1 MGLWNKKPGEGDNT
15 PTPQD
20 ELIAKFSS
28 VVAEALK
35 PINEKIEA
43 QATEVKTL
51 TTKWNEIEN
60 AGAAEAE
67 EARRRAAAAADSEL
81 TPEQKAEK
89 AQQALF
95 AQTVLTNAR
104 ITEGEC
110 VAELK
115 ESFPKLI
122 PEFLSMC
129 ANTDWKVKAL
139 PNYKQQCMNAI
150 DSLIGREFRKAGGRY
165 QPKTEKFVIEDGG
178 SHGAGDE
185 NPLAKGD
192 YDWTDERSG
201 RTITGFQ
208 QLEKMGLSAKD
219 LAEMQKRGM
228 V

>member
-1 MGLWNKKPGEGDNT
+1 MSIWNREKKEGEGT

-51 TTKWNEIEN
+51 TTKWNEIES
-60 AGAAEAE
+60 AGVAEAE
-67 EARRRAAAAADSEL
+67 EARRRAAAAADGEL

-89 AQQALF
+89 SQQALF

-104 ITEGEC
+104 ITENE
-110 VAELK
+110 VAATLERD
-115 ESFPKLI
+115 FPKLV
-122 PEFLSMC
+122 PEFRQMC

-139 PNYKQQCMNAI
+139 PNYQQQCMNAI
-150 DSLIGREFRKAGGRY
+150 DSLIGREARKGGLRY
-165 QPKTEKFVIEDGG
+165 QKQTEKFVIEDGG

-201 RTITGFQ
+201 RTITGSE
-208 QLEKMGLSAKD
+208 QLAKMGLSAKD

>member
-1 MGLWNKKPGEGDNT
+1 MGLWNKEKKEGEDKS
-15 PTPQD
+15 PQD

-60 AGAAEAE
+60 AGAAEVE
-67 EARRRAAAAADSEL
+67 EARRRAAAAADAEL

-89 AQQALF
+89 ERTGLF

-104 ITEGEC
+104 ITENE
-110 VAELK
+110 VAATLERD
-115 ESFPKLI
+115 FPKLV
-122 PEFLSMC
+122 PEFRQMC

-139 PNYKQQCMNAI
+139 PNYQQQCMNAI
-150 DSLIGREFRKAGGRY
+150 DSLIGREARKGGLRY
-165 QPKTEKFVIEDGG
+165 QPKTEKFVIEDA
-178 SHGAGDE
+178 GAHNSGEVD
-185 NPLAKGD
+185 PLVHGD
-192 YDWTDERSG
+192 YDWTDDRSG
-201 RTITGFQ
+201 RTLTGLQ
-208 QLEKMGLSAKD
+208 QLEKMGLNAKD
-219 LAEMQKRGM
+219 FAEMQKRGM